1 MQFSWDVI
9 YTKWNLLFIVIMI
22 ENMQILGMQQNSLID
37 NDNDNEANKAKQPK
51 STANRH
57 TM

>member
-37 NDNDNEANKAKQPK
+37 NDNDNEAKQSK
-51 STANRH
+51 TTEKHS
-57 TM
+57 

>member
-9 YTKWNLLFIVIMI
+9 YTKWNLLFIVIMM
-22 ENMQILGMQQNSLID
+22 ENMQILGMQQNSLI
-37 NDNDNEANKAKQPK
+37 DNDNEANKAKQPK

>member
-1 MQFSWDVI
+1 
-9 YTKWNLLFIVIMI
+9 
-22 ENMQILGMQQNSLID
+22 MQILGMQQNSLID

-57 TM
+57 TMQVNLN